1 MNDGRPGALIT
12 GIDGQDGSY
21 LAELLLGRGYDV
33 WGTAREDPDAVRP
46 NLAAIHERIT
56 LVTCDLRDPGALP
69 AAIERCRPDELYNLA
84 ATTYVPQSWDD
95 PLETIQV
102 NATAVTAMLDA
113 VARRHRDT
121 RVYQASSSEV
131 FGVPADAPQTE
142 ATPLRP
148 VNPYGIAKLHAQLS
162 AAAYREREGI
172 HVSVG
177 ITFNHESPRRPPS
190 FVTRKVTRA
199 AAAIKLGLEHEVVLG
214 SLDARRDWGDARDYV
229 EAMWRM
235 LQRDAVV
242 DELRRRGHEPVL
254 HGALADAEPD
264 AWAWAS
270 EAAAR
275 DVAEGRAEQGVVCCW
290 TGTGASIAANKVAG
304 ARAALCGDA
313 QTAEGARRWN
323 DANVL
328 ALSLRTTSEAELG
341 EILDAWF
348 GAGASSDADDLANV
362 RHVGE
367 IEESS
372 AHDAR

>member
-1 MNDGRPGALIT
+1 MSENGPRALIT

-33 WGTAREDPDAVRP
+33 WGTVREDPDAARP

-56 LVTCDLRDPGALP
+56 LVTCDLRDSGALP
-69 AAIERCRPDELYNLA
+69 AAIESCRPDELYNLA

-95 PLETIQV
+95 PLQTIQV

-131 FGVPADAPQTE
+131 FGVPAEAPQTE

-162 AAAYREREGI
+162 AAAYREREGL

-177 ITFNHESPRRPPS
+177 ITYNHESPRRPPS

-214 SLDARRDWGDARDYV
+214 SLEARRDWGDARDYV

-235 LQRDAVV
+235 LQRDAGDDYVLATGRTHTVRELV
-242 DELRRRGHEPVL
+242 DVAFAHVGLDIAEHVRVDPELVRDEAGAERRGDP
-254 HGALADAEPD
+254 
-264 AWAWAS
+264 
-270 EAAAR
+270 
-275 DVAEGRAEQGVVCCW
+275 
-290 TGTGASIAANKVAG
+290 
-304 ARAALCGDA
+304 ARARERLGWEPTIGFDA
-313 QTAEGARRWN
+313 MIAEMVDRDLELLGAASPATAGG
-323 DANVL
+323 
-328 ALSLRTTSEAELG
+328 EA
-341 EILDAWF
+341 
-348 GAGASSDADDLANV
+348 
-362 RHVGE
+362 
-367 IEESS
+367 
-372 AHDAR
+372 